1 MIREQATE
9 GHSILE
15 WCNLLDVS
23 TSGYYAWVERQPSR
37 REQANEALAKKI
49 RQVHG
54 ESRKTY
60 GSPRVTLALRYQ
72 GERCSRKRVAQIMK
86 QNGLHGVQ
94 KARYRP
100 RTTDSR
106 HAWPISPNRLG
117 EGWTVE
123 RINQVWVSDIT
134 YLPTREGWLYL
145 AAFMDLKSR
154 TIKGWTIRDH
164 MRTELVETAFLRA
177 VGRHGCPSGLIVH
190 SDRGS
195 QYASQDFRSLLDRHR
210 VLSSMSAKGNC
221 YDNAAMESFWA
232 TLKTDLGIG
241 QPFKTKEEARRTI
254 FDYIEAF
261 YNRRRIHSSI
271 GGLSPLDYELKSVA

>member
-1 MIREQATE
+1 MIREQATA

-15 WCNLLDVS
+15 LCNLLDVS

-37 REQANEALAKKI
+37 RKQANEALARKI

-54 ESRKTY
+54 ESRETY
-60 GSPRVTLALRYQ
+60 GSPRITLALHHQ
-72 GERCSRKRVAQIMK
+72 GECCSRKRVAQIMK

-106 HAWPISPNRLG
+106 HGWPVSPNRLAG
-117 EGWTVE
+117 ISTIE
-123 RINQVWVSDIT
+123 RINQVWASDIT

-145 AAFMDLKSR
+145 AAFMDLNSR
-154 TIKGWTIRDH
+154 VIKGWTLRDH

-177 VGRHGCPSGLIVH
+177 VWRHGCPPGLIVH

-195 QYASQDFRSLLDRHR
+195 QYASEDFRSLLDRHR

-254 FDYIEAF
+254 FDYIEVF